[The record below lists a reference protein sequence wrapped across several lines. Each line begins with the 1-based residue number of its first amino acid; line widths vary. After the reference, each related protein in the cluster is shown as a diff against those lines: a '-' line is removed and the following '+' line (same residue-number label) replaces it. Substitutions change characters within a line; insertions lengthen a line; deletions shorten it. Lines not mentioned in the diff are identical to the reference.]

1 MVNIL
6 LQHIY
11 LRFFLQNTWLAS
23 RVRAVLYPIA
33 FKYLELGHE
42 IGIDLWLKIM
52 EEAKEVADI
61 LII

>member
-1 MVNIL
+1 
-6 LQHIY
+6 
-11 LRFFLQNTWLAS
+11 LAS